1 MSLPPFVHELG
12 AAGLAGGTAATITLV
27 CTPLIRSL
35 AIRYGH
41 IAKPVEDRWGKR
53 VIARLG
59 GVAMYAGFL
68 SAMVC
73 WVPLTPMLISL
84 LIGATLVFGLGLM
97 DDLRR
102 MSPYTKLV
110 GQLLISSLV
119 VAGGIRFSLRW
130 EWLAIPLSILWF
142 VLIMN
147 AFNLLDNMDGLTAGT
162 GAIASAICALHG
174 GLEGQWT
181 LATLSLILTGICLS
195 FLRYNFPPAKIFMG
209 DSGSHLLGF
218 VLASLALMGSW
229 HYSTQLLS
237 LLVVPTLV
245 LAVPI
250 FDTCFVTVQRM
261 LNHQHPFVGGTDH
274 VSHRLAILGLSDRQ
288 AVLTLYGMSAA
299 LGLLSV
305 MTAEFTPLSTLVLW
319 TVVLTALLL
328 FGRYLA
334 KVQVYRLEASEASL
348 ASVAVP
354 TTRIQTMLLHKRRLV
369 EVLVDFCLISSA
381 YIVAHLLRFEGTMTP
396 HLQQMIVK
404 SLPFI
409 LVIKLTCFVAYGLY
423 RGVWRYIGFADILA
437 TLKAVTVSSVVSA
450 VVLLYVWRFA
460 GFSRAVLVI
469 DWMLTFLAVGGARIV
484 ERLLDEWIRASTER
498 RIPTL
503 IIGAGDTGER
513 VLRFLR
519 REAALDRRVIG
530 FLDDDLSKLG
540 AQIHGCA
547 VLGTRV
553 KLWEVLERFQVREV
567 LIAITDPPGELLQ
580 YVQDG
585 CQSRGVSWRVVTA
598 GMMTAA

>member
-1 MSLPPFVHELG
+1 MR
-12 AAGLAGGTAATITLV
+12 V
-27 CTPLIRSL
+27 CFI
-35 AIRYGH
+35 
-41 IAKPVEDRWGKR
+41 
-53 VIARLG
+53 
-59 GVAMYAGFL
+59 
-68 SAMVC
+68 
-73 WVPLTPMLISL
+73 
-84 LIGATLVFGLGLM
+84 
-97 DDLRR
+97 
-102 MSPYTKLV
+102 
-110 GQLLISSLV
+110 Q
-119 VAGGIRFSLRW
+119 
-130 EWLAIPLSILWF
+130 
-142 VLIMN
+142 
-147 AFNLLDNMDGLTAGT
+147 
-162 GAIASAICALHG
+162 
-174 GLEGQWT
+174 
-181 LATLSLILTGICLS
+181 
-195 FLRYNFPPAKIFMG
+195 
-209 DSGSHLLGF
+209 
-218 VLASLALMGSW
+218 
-229 HYSTQLLS
+229 ST
-237 LLVVPTLV
+237 
-245 LAVPI
+245 
-250 FDTCFVTVQRM
+250 F
-261 LNHQHPFVGGTDH
+261 HPFVGGTDH
-274 VSHRLAILGLSDRQ
+274 VSHRLAILGLSERQ

-305 MTAEFTPLSTLVLW
+305 VTAKFTPLSTLVLW
-319 TVVLTALLL
+319 AVVLTALLL

-334 KVQVYRLEASEASL
+334 KVQVYRLEPSEASL
-348 ASVAVP
+348 ASVAAP

-396 HLQQMIVK
+396 GLQQMIAK

-409 LVIKLTCFVAYGLY
+409 LVIKLVCFVAYGLY

-585 CQSRGVSWRVVTA
+585 CQSREVSWRVVTA